1 MTANPKDASLSAEL
15 HAYVVAHG
23 TPPDEVQRAL
33 IERTAALGMISRM
46 QIAPEQGAFMTML
59 AQLLGAST
67 IVEIGTFTGYS
78 TLCLARG
85 VNEGG
90 RVIACDV
97 SEEWTSIGRQAWTE
111 AGVADRIDLRL
122 GPALE
127 TLADLAAEA
136 GDLAVD
142 LVFIDAD
149 KGNYHAYY
157 EAVLPL
163 VRPHGVILVDNV
175 LWGGAVIDPGNHDPD
190 TVAIRAFNDAV
201 AADER
206 VDVVL
211 LPIADGLSLLRKR

>member
-1 MTANPKDASLSAEL
+1 MTATPKDASLSAEL
-15 HAYVVAHG
+15 HHYVVAHG
-23 TPPDEVQRAL
+23 TPPDDVLRSL
-33 IERTAALGMISRM
+33 IERTTALGPIARM
-46 QIAPEQGAFMTML
+46 QIAPEQGAFMTLL
-59 AQLLGAST
+59 ATLLGAST

-85 VNEGG
+85 LAPGG

-97 SEEWTSIGRQAWTE
+97 SAEWTAIGRTAWTE
-111 AGVADRIDLRL
+111 AGVDDRIDLRL
-122 GPALE
+122 APALE
-127 TLADLAAEA
+127 TLAGLAAGA
-136 GDLAVD
+136 GDLVVD

-163 VRPHGVILVDNV
+163 VRPNGLILVDNV
-175 LWGGAVIDPGNHDPD
+175 LWGGAVIDPENDDPD
-190 TVAIRAFNDAV
+190 TVAIRAFNDAI
-201 AADER
+201 AADDR